1 MKSLLKNNSIEIYSA
16 QHERKTYVTSRFIRS
31 LKEKIHIYIYIYTYI
46 YICQC
51 VQNIHN
57 FNKFYVFFY
66 SYIFELTHLKLA
78 YIYI

>member
-46 YICQC
+46 YMSMCP
-51 VQNIHN
+51 
-57 FNKFYVFFY
+57 KY
-66 SYIFELTHLKLA
+66 S
-78 YIYI
+78 